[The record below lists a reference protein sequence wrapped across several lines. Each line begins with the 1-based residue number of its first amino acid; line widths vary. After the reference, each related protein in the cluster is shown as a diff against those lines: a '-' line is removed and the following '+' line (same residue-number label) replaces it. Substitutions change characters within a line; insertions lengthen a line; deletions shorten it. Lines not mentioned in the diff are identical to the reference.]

1 MHPHTHQTPLR
12 FTITETLLRM
22 SSLRDG
28 WRSIVFTACVGVFSI
43 LSIEAQSV
51 EAQSADTQSIIRLT
65 FNQGADIS
73 PAWDPRGGT
82 IAYLRPKTVGG
93 SVFDAYRVLSSGQG
107 GETPLLTGLNTDFGT
122 AVGLSWIGRTGF
134 LGVEEAISGFEVL
147 KFDTAQ
153 APFDRTVANGSDA
166 ANQLLLSINGGGG
179 SGLTKF
185 SRDGL
190 TALVRISTQGSVGSI
205 SVRAGAV
212 SSMAGQ
218 VSTTFGTPLFVNSS
232 SFDATFTQ
240 GGALNPDGTV
250 AIVAVPLSSSSGPH
264 DLVARLASNPQ
275 NSTNLTN
282 NASSGVT
289 NVQPDVSPDGRT
301 IVFARSSTGN
311 SGPFDL
317 FTIGIDGS
325 NLTQITNTPNF
336 SETSPSWSPDGT
348 SLAFVGTHTRGF
360 ESESPALLPGEG
372 INANI
377 YLLTLAPASTVT
389 PGTKLLEPPAV
400 VVTDRT
406 VQLTLTPF
414 KNAQKKAASALR
426 ALAAKAVG
434 VLTTSQRASVKY
446 TFKYEVKVN
455 GTGSAKK
462 TKLSKFST
470 KNLVT
475 FKNLPPGTFTTKYR
489 VQIFQK
495 KGRKTTPLGRTKFSP
510 TATFTVS

>member
-1 MHPHTHQTPLR
+1 MHLQIQNSPHSANLSTKPLQKVVRR
-12 FTITETLLRM
+12 FLLSGI
-22 SSLRDG
+22 SSLLSLG
-28 WRSIVFTACVGVFSI
+28 CLWFSYI
-43 LSIEAQSV
+43 LIERVEAQSV
-51 EAQSADTQSIIRLT
+51 IRLT
-65 FNQGADIS
+65 FNQAADLS

-82 IAYLRPKTVGG
+82 IAYLRPKTTGG

-107 GETPLLTGLNTDFGT
+107 GEIPILTGLNTDFGT
-122 AVGLSWIGRTGF
+122 AVALSWIGSTGF

-147 KFDTAQ
+147 KFDTSQ
-153 APFDRTVANGSDA
+153 APFDRTTANGSDA

-179 SGLTKF
+179 GGLTKF

-190 TALVRISTQGSVGSI
+190 SALVRISTQGSVGSI
-205 SVRAGAV
+205 SVRAGTV
-212 SSMAGQ
+212 SSMVGQ

-240 GGALNPDGTV
+240 GGALTPDGSV
-250 AIVAVPLSSSSGPH
+250 AIVAVPLSSSNGPH
-264 DLVARLASNPQ
+264 DLIARSVSNPQ
-275 NSTNLTN
+275 SSTNLTN
-282 NASSGVT
+282 NAASGAT
-289 NVQPDVSPDGRT
+289 NIQPDVSPDGRT
-301 IVFARSSTGN
+301 IVFARSNTGN

-336 SETSPSWSPDGT
+336 SETSPSWAPDGT

-360 ESESPALLPGEG
+360 ESDSPALLPGESA
-372 INANI
+372 NANI
-377 YLLTLAPASTVT
+377 YLLSLAPANTVT

-400 VVTDRT
+400 VVTNRT

-414 KNAQKKAASALR
+414 KTAQKKAASALR
-426 ALAAKAVG
+426 TLATKAG
-434 VLTTSQRASVKY
+434 LTLGLSQRASAKF

-455 GTGSAKK
+455 GTGSTRK

-470 KNLVT
+470 RNLVT
-475 FKNLPPGTFTTKYR
+475 FKNLPPGNFTSKYR

-495 KGRKTTPLGRTKFSP
+495 KGRKTTLVGRTKFSP